1 MRPAFPTTG
10 INQEKKMDDIRGK
23 VALVTGGSTG
33 IGAAVAQEFGRLGA
47 KVCVHY
53 HSSAQAAEQV
63 AAAIRAS
70 GSEAFTVQANA
81 LDSGQMK
88 AAVEATIARFGR
100 IDLLV
105 NNAGA
110 LVRRVPIES
119 TDDAFFDEVLHL
131 NGRSAWMA
139 TAAAVPHM
147 RSQGGG
153 NVIFV
158 TSVAARHGGGPGAV
172 LYAASKGFVSTATR
186 GLAKELAKDS
196 IRVNA
201 VAPGVITTPFHEKF
215 STPQQLEGFK
225 ATIPMGRLG
234 SADECVG
241 AFVFLASE
249 RLSGYVTGQ
258 ILEVNGGQY
267 MP

>member
-1 MRPAFPTTG
+1 
-10 INQEKKMDDIRGK
+10 MDDIKGK

-33 IGAAVAQEFGRLGA
+33 IGAAVAREFGRLGA
-47 KVCVHY
+47 KVGVHFN
-53 HSSAQAAEQV
+53 SSRDAAEQV
-63 AAAIRAS
+63 AAEIRAA
-70 GSEAFTVQANA
+70 GGEAFTVKADG
-81 LDSGQMK
+81 LDTAQMR
-88 AAVEATIARFGR
+88 AAVEATVERFGR
-100 IDLLV
+100 IDVLV

-110 LVRRVPIES
+110 LVRRVPVET
-119 TDDAFFDEVLHL
+119 TDDAFFDEVMHL

-147 RSQGGG
+147 RKQGGG

-172 LYAASKGFVSTATR
+172 LYAASKGFVSTATK
-186 GLAKELAKDS
+186 GLAKELAKDN

-241 AFVFLASE
+241 AFLFLASD
-249 RLSGYVTGQ
+249 RLSAYVTGQ